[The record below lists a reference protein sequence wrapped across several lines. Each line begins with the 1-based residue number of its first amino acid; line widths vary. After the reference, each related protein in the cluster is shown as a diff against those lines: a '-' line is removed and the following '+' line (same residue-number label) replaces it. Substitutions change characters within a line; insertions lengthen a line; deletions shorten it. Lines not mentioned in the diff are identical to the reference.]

1 MSKIETLAKNVNII
15 RNAQA
20 KMDLSVI
27 DAKDALG
34 INTALEYIAD
44 LLQVYADFENGFDPD
59 KESE

>member
-34 INTALEYIAD
+34 INAALEYIAD
-44 LLQVYADFENGFDPD
+44 LFQVYANFESGFDPD